1 MRPLLILLPSLI
13 FGQGFSV
20 ISELDTTQGF
30 IGDVIQWTVKID
42 GHTNEGIRFPELN
55 EINDTLTIR
64 NQVLIDE
71 DGLLNGILFEIMAWD
86 TGQFVTPDYSIDI
99 LNLDGTLDFSL
110 ETEPIRFSISSI
122 LAATD
127 QTDFRPIKG
136 PVPVKG
142 VISTRAILLSLIL
155 VGIIAGIIW
164 TWRQRQ
170 KVQYQKLDYA
180 VMEAPEDRA
189 LRRLKELDVSG
200 LSKKYYA
207 DLSHISREYIETK
220 YFIRALE
227 MTTEEIHR
235 FRSLFPMD
243 ESQFSQWIQFLNE
256 ADMVKYA
263 REIPSLEKMSV
274 DKEKISSLIHQL

>member
-99 LNLDGTLDFSL
+99 LNPDGTLDFSL
-110 ETEPIRFSISSI
+110 ETEPISFSISSI

-142 VISTRAILLSLIL
+142 VISTRAILLNLIL
-155 VGIIAGIIW
+155 VGIVAGIIW

-207 DLSHISREYIETK
+207 DLSHISREYMETK

-227 MTTEEIHR
+227 MTTEEIHG

>member
-99 LNLDGTLDFSL
+99 LNPDGTLDFSL
-110 ETEPIRFSISSI
+110 ETEPISFSISSI

-207 DLSHISREYIETK
+207 DLS
-220 YFIRALE
+220 
-227 MTTEEIHR
+227 
-235 FRSLFPMD
+235 
-243 ESQFSQWIQFLNE
+243 
-256 ADMVKYA
+256 
-263 REIPSLEKMSV
+263 
-274 DKEKISSLIHQL
+274 LI

>member
-99 LNLDGTLDFSL
+99 LNPDGTLDFSL
-110 ETEPIRFSISSI
+110 ETEPISFSISSI

-155 VGIIAGIIW
+155 VGIVAGIIW

-227 MTTEEIHR
+227 MTTEEIHG

>member
-13 FGQGFSV
+13 FGEGFSV

-55 EINDTLTIR
+55 ESNDTLTIR

-99 LNLDGTLDFSL
+99 LNPDGTLDFSL
-110 ETEPIRFSISSI
+110 ETEPISFSISSI

-142 VISTRAILLSLIL
+142 VIPTRAILLSFIL
-155 VGIIAGIIW
+155 VGIVAGIIW

-170 KVQYQKLDYA
+170 KVQYQKLDYV
-180 VMEAPEDRA
+180 VMETPEDRA
-189 LRRLKELDVSG
+189 FRRLNELDVSG

-227 MTTEEIHR
+227 MTTEEIHG

>member
-30 IGDVIQWTVKID
+30 IGDVIQWTVRID
-42 GHTNEGIRFPELN
+42 GQTNEGIRFPELN
-55 EINDTLTIR
+55 KTNDTITIR
-64 NQVLIDE
+64 NQGLIDE
-71 DGLLNGILFEIMAWD
+71 DGLLNRILFEIITWD

-99 LNLDGTLDFSL
+99 LNPDGTLDFSL
-110 ETEPIRFSISSI
+110 ETEPISFSISSI

-142 VISTRAILLSLIL
+142 VISPRAILLSLIL
-155 VGIIAGIIW
+155 VGIVAGIIW
-164 TWRQRQ
+164 TWRKRQ

-227 MTTEEIHR
+227 MTTEEIHG

-243 ESQFSQWIQFLNE
+243 ESQFSQWVQFLNE

-263 REIPSLEKMSV
+263 REIPSPEKMSV

>member
-42 GHTNEGIRFPELN
+42 GQTNEGIHFPELN
-55 EINDTLTIR
+55 EINDTITIR
-64 NQVLIDE
+64 NQGLIDE
-71 DGLLNGILFEIMAWD
+71 DGLLNGILFEIIAWD

-99 LNLDGTLDFSL
+99 LNPDGTLDFSL
-110 ETEPIRFSISSI
+110 KAEPISYSISSI
-122 LAATD
+122 LVATD

-136 PVPVKG
+136 PIPVKG
-142 VISTRAILLSLIL
+142 VIPTRGILLSLIL
-155 VGIIAGIIW
+155 IGIVAGMIW

-189 LRRLKELDVSG
+189 IRRLKELDASG
-200 LSKKYYA
+200 LSKEYYA
-207 DLSHISREYIETK
+207 DLSHISREYMETK

-227 MTTEEIHR
+227 MTTEEIHA

-243 ESQFSQWIQFLNE
+243 ESQFSQWIEFLNE

-263 REIPSLEKMSV
+263 REIPNPEKMSI

>member
-99 LNLDGTLDFSL
+99 LNPDGTLDFSL
-110 ETEPIRFSISSI
+110 ETEPISFSISSI

-142 VISTRAILLSLIL
+142 VISTRAILLNLIL
-155 VGIIAGIIW
+155 VGIVAGIIW

-227 MTTEEIHR
+227 MTTEEIHG

>member
-1 MRPLLILLPSLI
+1 M
-13 FGQGFSV
+13 
-20 ISELDTTQGF
+20 
-30 IGDVIQWTVKID
+30 
-42 GHTNEGIRFPELN
+42 
-55 EINDTLTIR
+55 
-64 NQVLIDE
+64 
-71 DGLLNGILFEIMAWD
+71 
-86 TGQFVTPDYSIDI
+86 
-99 LNLDGTLDFSL
+99 
-110 ETEPIRFSISSI
+110 
-122 LAATD
+122 
-127 QTDFRPIKG
+127 
-136 PVPVKG
+136 
-142 VISTRAILLSLIL
+142 
-155 VGIIAGIIW
+155 
-164 TWRQRQ
+164 
-170 KVQYQKLDYA
+170 QYQKLDYA
-180 VMEAPEDRA
+180 VMEAPKDRA

-227 MTTEEIHR
+227 MTTEEIHG

>member
-1 MRPLLILLPSLI
+1 MRPLLILLSSLI

-71 DGLLNGILFEIMAWD
+71 DGLLNGILFEIMVWD

-99 LNLDGTLDFSL
+99 LNPDGTLDFSL
-110 ETEPIRFSISSI
+110 ETEPISFSISSI

-155 VGIIAGIIW
+155 VGIVVGIIW

-227 MTTEEIHR
+227 MTTEEIHG

>member
-30 IGDVIQWTVKID
+30 IGDVIQCTVKID
-42 GHTNEGIRFPELN
+42 GKTNDGIRFPELN
-55 EINDTLTIR
+55 KINDPITIR
-64 NQVLIDE
+64 NQGLIDE

-99 LNLDGTLDFSL
+99 LNPDGTLDFSL
-110 ETEPIRFSISSI
+110 KAKPISFSISSI
-122 LAATD
+122 LVATD

-142 VISTRAILLSLIL
+142 VIPTRAILLSLIL
-155 VGIIAGIIW
+155 IGIVAGMIW

-227 MTTEEIHR
+227 MTTEEIHG
-235 FRSLFPMD
+235 FKSLFPMD

>member
-99 LNLDGTLDFSL
+99 LNPDGTLDFSL
-110 ETEPIRFSISSI
+110 KTEPLSYSISSI
-122 LAATD
+122 LVATD

-142 VISTRAILLSLIL
+142 VIPTRGILLSLIL
-155 VGIIAGIIW
+155 LGIVSVMIW
-164 TWRQRQ
+164 TWRKRQ

-189 LRRLKELDVSG
+189 IRRLKELDASG
-200 LSKKYYA
+200 LSKEYYA
-207 DLSHISREYIETK
+207 DLSHISREYMETK

-227 MTTEEIHR
+227 MTTEEIHA
-235 FRSLFPMD
+235 FRSLFPMG
-243 ESQFSQWIQFLNE
+243 ESEFSQWIEFLNE

-263 REIPSLEKMSV
+263 REIPSPEKMSI
-274 DKEKISSLIHQL
+274 DKQKISSLILQL

>member
-99 LNLDGTLDFSL
+99 LNPDGTLDFSL
-110 ETEPIRFSISSI
+110 ETEPISFSISSI

-155 VGIIAGIIW
+155 VGIVAGIIW
-164 TWRQRQ
+164 TWRKRQ

-227 MTTEEIHR
+227 MTTEEIHG

>member
-99 LNLDGTLDFSL
+99 LNPDGTLDFSL
-110 ETEPIRFSISSI
+110 ETEPISFSISSI

-155 VGIIAGIIW
+155 VGIVAGIIW

>member
-1 MRPLLILLPSLI
+1 MRPLLILIPTLI
-13 FGQGFSV
+13 FGQGLSV
-20 ISELDTTQGF
+20 ISELDTTKGF

-42 GHTNEGIRFPELN
+42 GQTNESIHFPELN
-55 EINDTLTIR
+55 EINDTITIR
-64 NQVLIDE
+64 NQGLIDE
-71 DGLLNGILFEIMAWD
+71 DGLLNGILFEIIAWD
-86 TGQFVTPDYSIDI
+86 TGRFVTPDYSIDI
-99 LNLDGTLDFSL
+99 LNPDGTLDFSL
-110 ETEPIRFSISSI
+110 KTEPLSYSISSI
-122 LAATD
+122 LVATD

-142 VISTRAILLSLIL
+142 VIPTRGILLSLIL
-155 VGIIAGIIW
+155 IGIVAGMIW
-164 TWRQRQ
+164 TWRQRK

-180 VMEAPEDRA
+180 VMEKPEDRA

-227 MTTEEIHR
+227 MTTEEIHG

-243 ESQFSQWIQFLNE
+243 ESQFSQWVQFLNE

-263 REIPSLEKMSV
+263 REIPSPEKMSG

>member
-30 IGDVIQWTVKID
+30 IGDVILWTVKID
-42 GHTNEGIRFPELN
+42 GKTNDGIRFPKLN
-55 EINDTLTIR
+55 KINDTITIR
-64 NQVLIDE
+64 NQGLIDE
-71 DGLLNGILFEIMAWD
+71 DGLLNGILIEIMAWD
-86 TGQFVTPDYSIDI
+86 TGQFFTPDYSIDI
-99 LNLDGTLDFSL
+99 LNTDGTLDFSL
-110 ETEPIRFSISSI
+110 EPEPISFSISSI
-122 LAATD
+122 LVATD

-142 VISTRAILLSLIL
+142 VVPTRAILLSLIL
-155 VGIIAGIIW
+155 IGIVAGMIW

-227 MTTEEIHR
+227 MTTEEIHG
-235 FRSLFPMD
+235 FRSIFPMD

-263 REIPSLEKMSV
+263 REIPSLEKMSI

>member
-1 MRPLLILLPSLI
+1 
-13 FGQGFSV
+13 
-20 ISELDTTQGF
+20 
-30 IGDVIQWTVKID
+30 
-42 GHTNEGIRFPELN
+42 
-55 EINDTLTIR
+55 
-64 NQVLIDE
+64 
-71 DGLLNGILFEIMAWD
+71 MAWD

-99 LNLDGTLDFSL
+99 LNPDGTLDFSL
-110 ETEPIRFSISSI
+110 ETEPISFSISSI

-155 VGIIAGIIW
+155 VGIVACIIW

-207 DLSHISREYIETK
+207 DLSDISREYIETK

-227 MTTEEIHR
+227 MTTEEIHG

>member
-1 MRPLLILLPSLI
+1 MRPLLILIPTLI
-13 FGQGFSV
+13 FGKGLSV
-20 ISELDTTQGF
+20 VSELDTTQGF

-55 EINDTLTIR
+55 KTNDTITIR
-64 NQVLIDE
+64 NQGLIDE
-71 DGLLNGILFEIMAWD
+71 DGLLNRILFEIITWD

-99 LNLDGTLDFSL
+99 LNPDGTLDFSL
-110 ETEPIRFSISSI
+110 ETEPISFSISSI

-142 VISTRAILLSLIL
+142 VIPTRAILLSLIL
-155 VGIIAGIIW
+155 IAIVSCMIW

-207 DLSHISREYIETK
+207 DLSHISREYMETK
-220 YFIRALE
+220 YFIRVLE
-227 MTTEEIHR
+227 MTTEEIHG

-243 ESQFSQWIQFLNE
+243 ESQFSQWVQFLNE

>member
-99 LNLDGTLDFSL
+99 LNPDGTLDFSL
-110 ETEPIRFSISSI
+110 ETEPISFSISSI

-220 YFIRALE
+220 YFIRSLE
-227 MTTEEIHR
+227 MTTEEIHG

>member
-99 LNLDGTLDFSL
+99 LNPDGTLDFSL
-110 ETEPIRFSISSI
+110 ETEPISFSISSI

-227 MTTEEIHR
+227 MTTEEIHG

>member
-1 MRPLLILLPSLI
+1 MRPLLILIPTLI
-13 FGQGFSV
+13 FGKGLSV
-20 ISELDTTQGF
+20 VSELDTTQGF

-99 LNLDGTLDFSL
+99 LNPDGTLDFSL
-110 ETEPIRFSISSI
+110 ETEPISFSISSI
-122 LAATD
+122 LVATD

-142 VISTRAILLSLIL
+142 VVPTRAILLSLIL
-155 VGIIAGIIW
+155 IGIVAGMIW
-164 TWRQRQ
+164 TWRQRK

-207 DLSHISREYIETK
+207 DLSHISREYMETK
-220 YFIRALE
+220 YFIRVLE
-227 MTTEEIHR
+227 MTTEEIHG

-243 ESQFSQWIQFLNE
+243 ESQFSQWVQFLNE

-263 REIPSLEKMSV
+263 REIPNLEKMSV